1 MNLKLS
7 NMSNIL
13 KSITTLFVATLALS
27 SCSDS
32 SDTEPNTNPHAA
44 TTEVPVHIE
53 IGTTWNVDPDDGTR
67 AAPPGAGDTNID
79 GSEGASD
86 DDGQEELS
94 EINEVRIITFRR
106 VDNSDLSTTATTD
119 DTPFVY
125 DAQNDMRITVTD
137 ADDKDYPDGDDFYD
151 KTHKHRVADGTI
163 KKTHGYEYRVI
174 ALAYN
179 KNFAPVYPVK
189 NALANDIDS
198 WMKLNLG
205 DGTTLDDFKA
215 KFNRINIDSLLSN
228 YRNTSSKV
236 GSLAISIPQLFYG
249 DCYAQGHTDSKI
261 IKYSYDDNANV
272 PLTGTL
278 YRGMAKVELRVK
290 LTRHTPVGT
299 THDVDAA
306 YLAADNINTEV
317 GLYNY
322 NCFNSASSLL
332 DTKYSPIGYNK
343 KDDKNE
349 YTSITAWVLPGKT
362 HLALR
367 VYMGEALLDYRY
379 DMGQICTDDVISGD
393 NATGVISPDAIGNMF
408 YLRRNHKYVFTC
420 NDSETILKHKL

>member
-1 MNLKLS
+1 
-7 NMSNIL
+7 MSNIL
-13 KSITTLFVATLALS
+13 KSITAIFVATLALS
-27 SCSDS
+27 SCTDNSDIAPVT
-32 SDTEPNTNPHAA
+32 DTDPQAA

-53 IGTTWNVDPDDGTR
+53 IGSTWNIDPDDGTR

-86 DDGQEELS
+86 DDGQEEIS

-106 VDNSDLSTTATTD
+106 VDNSDLSTASTTD

-125 DAQNDMRITVTD
+125 DAQNDMRVTVTD
-137 ADDKDYPDGDDFYD
+137 ANDKDYPDGDGFYD
-151 KTHKHRVADGTI
+151 KTHKHLVADGTI
-163 KKTHGYEYRVI
+163 KKTYGYEYRVI

-179 KNFAPVYPVK
+179 KDFAPAYPVN

-205 DGTTLDDFKA
+205 DGTTLDEFKA

-228 YRNTSSKV
+228 YRNSSSKV
-236 GSLAISIPQLFYG
+236 GNLASCTPQLFYG

-290 LTRHTPVGT
+290 LKHHNPTALIYHPI
-299 THDVDAA
+299 DAA
-306 YLAADNINTEV
+306 YLAADNIYTEV

-332 DTKYSPIGYNK
+332 DTKYYSPIGYNSNAD
-343 KDDKNE
+343 KDGNE
-349 YTSITAWVLPGKT
+349 YTTISAWLLPGKT

-367 VYMGEALLDYRY
+367 VYMSEAPSNIRY
-379 DMGQICTDDVISGD
+379 DMGQICTDDLISGD